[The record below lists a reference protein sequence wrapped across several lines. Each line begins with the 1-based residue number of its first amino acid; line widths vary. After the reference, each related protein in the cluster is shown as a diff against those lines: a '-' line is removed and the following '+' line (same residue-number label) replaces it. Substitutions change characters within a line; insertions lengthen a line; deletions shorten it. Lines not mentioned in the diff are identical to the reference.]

1 MRRILMLMI
10 VLSSLIGL
18 VTAQQADRFADV
30 TMLRAFGGHTDFVFS
45 VAFSPDGRT
54 LVSGSYDNTVRMWDI
69 SNGKSI
75 HTLLDHT
82 DHVWSVAFSP
92 DGNTLASSS
101 SDGSIRLRDTST
113 GRLTRTLTGTPGL
126 VSSVIFSPDGQ
137 TLANGHNLDVQLWNV
152 SSGSLIRTFK
162 GHSNL
167 VWSVVFSPDGRTL
180 ASGSSDQDVR
190 LWDVSSGKLIRN
202 LKSYTNQNSALA
214 FSPDG
219 RILASASYDK
229 NIQFW
234 DMSDGSSIRTLQG
247 HTKQVVSIAF
257 SPDGRIFASASG
269 DRTIRFWNTTSGSL
283 IHTLTWNQTEG
294 PFAIAFSPDGR
305 YLASGSSNGTVRL
318 SGLTSGEQV
327 FGASQ
332 IWLKKYGPKPGFL
345 EIRSKNNQ
353 NAIVTINGEDK
364 GVIGA
369 NRSLELAPDT
379 YTITVAATGFEPKTQ
394 TIVIKSSETT
404 KTVFDLEPLDGILK
418 IRSGNENADIT
429 INGELVGKTGATRDF
444 KLKPGN
450 YTVAVSASGFQT
462 QTQTITIKPNET
474 TDATFNLESST
485 AILMIRS
492 GTPTATISINGETKG
507 ATGATREFK
516 LQPGS
521 YTIVVAAP
529 GFKTQTQTV
538 TIQPGQDSSLTFNL
552 DRSTGTL
559 AVSGAAAN
567 ASVNANGKTLGT
579 TGPDGT
585 YSNPNLEPGTYAV
598 TVVKDGFETFSQTVS
613 VTIDQTSRVTATRNA
628 KPASIRMTGLPTNA
642 SVTLDPQAA
651 TQKDSIAT
659 NGTLEVSVTMGSE
672 ERKTIKATIG
682 AAGYSTRVETI
693 TVQAGRTTE
702 LAPVLEFKP
711 GAVVISSV
719 PTNATVT
726 RDGREI
732 GKTPLRLSG
741 LPPGT
746 VTVTV
751 TLAGR
756 EAQTVTINVQPGE
769 TITERVTLKSGTT
782 MPPSTPAS
790 KPAPSSP
797 ATNPTETAPP
807 ISTSPRANIRAL
819 VIGIGNYQED
829 RIPKLEY
836 AESDAKRFAEALKNP
851 RIGNIKAENIETMI
865 GPRATKNRFET
876 RARNLAGQTK
886 PGETLIVYYSGHGAP
901 DPEKNQPWLV
911 PWDADPNDLA
921 SSAIALEWLQT
932 LPLAGGNL
940 VLILDSCF
948 SGETGSRSVTV
959 PNARPFG
966 VQVKAPATT
975 GNVTVLSATSGSQ
988 SSFEG
993 PSTNGGYF
1001 TTYLIEGMSGKAD
1014 TNADGTVTLE
1024 EAMRYATP
1032 KVTLEASK
1040 RNAKQTPELRG
1051 TANFV
1056 LGLDAATL
1064 ASKGVQTRVDKLA
1077 VLAQTGKISADQFL
1091 ALEKLVENA
1100 SEPDPLRRYLDGELK
1115 EDDFV
1120 KLLKNGLVHPSVPK
1134 R

>member
-1 MRRILMLMI
+1 MPNGHGHGWVAKMNRLKGPQTRSRPPGEMGVAVRRSFVMVVICLL
-10 VLSSLIGL
+10 GL
-18 VTAQQADRFADV
+18 ALAQTDKFADV
-30 TMLRAFGGHTDFVFS
+30 TTIRKLEGHTSYVLS
-45 VAFSPDGRT
+45 VAFSPDGR
-54 LVSGSYDNTVRMWDI
+54 I
-69 SNGKSI
+69 
-75 HTLLDHT
+75 
-82 DHVWSVAFSP
+82 
-92 DGNTLASSS
+92 LASSS
-101 SDGSIRLRDTST
+101 GDTMIRLWDVSS
-113 GRLTRTLTGTPGL
+113 GRLIRTLAGHKDW
-126 VSSVIFSPDGQ
+126 VQSVAFSPDGQ
-137 TLANGHNLDVQLWNV
+137 TLASGSDDETVRLWDV
-152 SSGSLIRTFK
+152 SSGNLIRTLT
-162 GHSNL
+162 GHTNYVFSVAFSSDGKTLASGSKDHDIQLWDVSSGDELQTLAGHKDWVRSVAFSPDKRILASGSDDQTIRLWDFSSGNL
-167 VWSVVFSPDGRTL
+167 IRTLTGHTSYVLSIAFSPDGRTL
-180 ASGSSDQDVR
+180 ASGSFDNTIRFWNV
-190 LWDVSSGKLIRN
+190 LNGNLIQTLSKQTRPV
-202 LKSYTNQNSALA
+202 LSVA

-219 RILASASYDK
+219 HILASASVDTT
-229 NIQFW
+229 IRLW
-234 DMSDGSSIRTLQG
+234 DFSSGKLLQTLEG
-247 HTKQVVSIAF
+247 PDEQVRSVAF
-257 SPDGRIFASASG
+257 SPNGFILAGGSD
-269 DRTIRFWNTTSGSL
+269 DTKTRFW
-283 IHTLTWNQTEG
+283 
-294 PFAIAFSPDGR
+294 
-305 YLASGSSNGTVRL
+305 SSNENV
-318 SGLTSGEQV
+318 SI
-327 FGASQ
+327 FGASGA
-332 IWLKKYGPKPGFL
+332 WLEKYAPKLFITSPASNS
-345 EIRSKNNQ
+345 R
-353 NAIVTINGEDK
+353 VRINGEDK
-364 GVIGA
+364 GVLPSSGLIVPINA
-369 NRSLELAPDT
+369 EKAVIAVEAPG
-379 YTITVAATGFEPKTQ
+379 YLPQTQ
-394 TIVIKSSETT
+394 TVE
-404 KTVFDLEPLDGILK
+404 LE
-418 IRSGNENADIT
+418 
-429 INGELVGKTGATRDF
+429 VGKTT
-444 KLKPGN
+444 N
-450 YTVAVSASGFQT
+450 AV
-462 QTQTITIKPNET
+462 
-474 TDATFNLESST
+474 FNLE
-485 AILMIRS
+485 ALDVKLNIRS
-492 GTPTATISINGETKG
+492 STPTASISINGETKG

-516 LQPGS
+516 LKPGS

-598 TVVKDGFETFSQTVS
+598 TVVKEGFETFSQTVS

-642 SVTLDPQAA
+642 SVTLDSQAA

-659 NGTLEVSVTMGSE
+659 NGTFEVSVTMGSE
-672 ERKTIKATIG
+672 ERKTIKATIS

-756 EAQTVTINVQPGE
+756 EAQTVNINVQPGE
-769 TITERVTLKSGTT
+769 TITERVTLKGGTT
-782 MPPSTPAS
+782 TPPSTPAS

-797 ATNPTETAPP
+797 TATPTETVPP
-807 ISTSPRANIRAL
+807 ISTQPRANIRAL

-1077 VLAQTGKISADQFL
+1077 TLAQTGKISADQFL
-1091 ALEKLVENA
+1091 ALEKLVE
-1100 SEPDPLRRYLDGELK
+1100 SGTEPDELRRYLDGGLK